1 MFVYSNLVLQIH
13 SQSHSFLKEN
23 QSLNEENQ
31 LKKSSD
37 MSTQTDEPRNIFITL
52 YILDYTRP
60 SKNINKVR
68 RR

>member
-1 MFVYSNLVLQIH
+1 M
-13 SQSHSFLKEN
+13 
-23 QSLNEENQ
+23 NEENQ

-52 YILDYTRP
+52 YILDYTRLGR
-60 SKNINKVR
+60 NINKVR